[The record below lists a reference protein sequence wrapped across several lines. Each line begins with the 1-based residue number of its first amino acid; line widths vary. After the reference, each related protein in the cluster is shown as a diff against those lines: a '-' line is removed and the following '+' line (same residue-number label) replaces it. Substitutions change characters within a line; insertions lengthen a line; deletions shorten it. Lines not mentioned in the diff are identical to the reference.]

1 MERIDIS
8 RSRLYVQELIKVI
21 KSGIHMPKTIN
32 SFGRHSDCFVY
43 VLTGSCTYT
52 FDDGY
57 TFTVREG
64 DILYLA
70 HRSVYRMDVHSD
82 YNFIFCDFQFK
93 GDEMRRSDVFTP
105 KASDTA
111 ENTFR
116 RLYKCYTDGL
126 GTAFTDC
133 MSMLYAIY
141 GVVMASAM
149 GEGETVESI
158 AAVKA
163 YIDASYMDTAI
174 TVTSL
179 AERSGVSEVYFRKLF
194 KKQYGVS
201 PSKYI
206 EAVRLE
212 GARQLMKYS
221 FVTVEECALQSG
233 FTSVQYFC
241 RVFKRVYGQTPGE
254 YRRSM

>member
-1 MERIDIS
+1 MLDIS
-8 RSRLYVQELIKVI
+8 RNRLYVQELIKVI
-21 KSGIHMPKTIN
+21 KSGIHTTETLN

-57 TFTVREG
+57 TFTVGEG

-70 HRSVYRMDVHSD
+70 HRSVYQMDVHSD
-82 YNFIFCDFQFK
+82 YNFIFCDFRFM

-105 KASDTA
+105 KSSESA
-111 ENTFR
+111 ENTFK
-116 RLYKCYTDGL
+116 RLYKLYTDGMSN
-126 GTAFTDC
+126 TFTDS
-133 MSMLYAIY
+133 MSMLYTIY
-141 GVVMASAM
+141 GLVIAGAEGD
-149 GEGETVESI
+149 GESMEGI
-158 AAVKA
+158 AAVKS

-174 TVTSL
+174 TVTAL
-179 AERSGVSEVYFRKLF
+179 AERAGVSEVYFRKLF

-201 PSKYI
+201 PSKYV
-206 EAVRLE
+206 ERVRLE

-233 FTSVQYFC
+233 FASVQYFC

-254 YRRSM
+254 YRRSL

>member
-1 MERIDIS
+1 MERVDIS
-8 RSRLYVQELIKVI
+8 RNRLYVQELIKVI
-21 KSGIHMPKTIN
+21 KSGIHTTGILN

-82 YNFIFCDFQFK
+82 YNFIFCDFQFA
-93 GDEMRRSDVFTP
+93 GDELRRSDVFTP
-105 KASDTA
+105 KASDVA

-116 RLYKCYTDGL
+116 RLYKFYSDGL
-126 GTAFTDC
+126 GTAFADS
-133 MSMLYAIY
+133 MSLLYTIY
-141 GVVMASAM
+141 GIVIAGATSD
-149 GEGETVESI
+149 GESVECI
-158 AAVKA
+158 AAVKG

-179 AERSGVSEVYFRKLF
+179 AERAGVSEVYFRKLF

-201 PSKYI
+201 PSKYV

-233 FTSVQYFC
+233 FASVQYFC
-241 RVFKRVYGQTPGE
+241 RVFKKVYGQTPGE
-254 YRRSM
+254 YRRSL